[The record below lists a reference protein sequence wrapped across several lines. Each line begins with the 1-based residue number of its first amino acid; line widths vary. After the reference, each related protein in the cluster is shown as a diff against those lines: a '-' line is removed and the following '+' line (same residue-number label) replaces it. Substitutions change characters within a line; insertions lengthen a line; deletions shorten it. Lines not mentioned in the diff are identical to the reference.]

1 MRVNRDYW
9 GSLGRRTI
17 DALEAYRCYI
27 LRSVT
32 TYSRHIAVSVKKRR
46 NKVKKNKQ
54 KKRHWYVSYWMGYRM
69 DRTNVCLSYYSKCIH
84 CLLNSITLN

>member
-1 MRVNRDYW
+1 MRVNTDYW

-46 NKVKKNKQ
+46 NKVKKKQNK
-54 KKRHWYVSYWMGYRM
+54 KKGIGMFLIGWDTVWIEQMYVG
-69 DRTNVCLSYYSKCIH
+69 H
-84 CLLNSITLN
+84 ITQSAYTVY

>member
-1 MRVNRDYW
+1 MRVNTDYW
-9 GSLGRRTI
+9 GSLGRQTI

-46 NKVKKNKQ
+46 HRQSKK
-54 KKRHWYVSYWMGYRM
+54 KKKSIGMFLIGWDTEWIEQMYV
-69 DRTNVCLSYYSKCIH
+69 CH
-84 CLLNSITLN
+84 ITQSAYTVY

>member
-9 GSLGRRTI
+9 GSLGRWTI

-54 KKRHWYVSYWMGYRM
+54 KQKAL
-69 DRTNVCLSYYSKCIH
+69 VCF
-84 CLLNSITLN
+84 LLDGIQNG